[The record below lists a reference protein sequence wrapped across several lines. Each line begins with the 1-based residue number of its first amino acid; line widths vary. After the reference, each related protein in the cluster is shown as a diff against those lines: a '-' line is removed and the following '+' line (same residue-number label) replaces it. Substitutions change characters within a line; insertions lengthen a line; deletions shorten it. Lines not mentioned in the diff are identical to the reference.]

1 MSTAQSSPW
10 FHSNRY
16 ADEATCEFC
25 GGLVRHEF
33 WCITRNP
40 QVLAAWEAVADA
52 SALDLHDQL
61 ILHALGVS
69 WRDACISTCKG
80 RKTESSAG
88 AEVER
93 K

>member
-1 MSTAQSSPW
+1 MPTPQQQPW

-16 ADEATCEFC
+16 TAEATCEFC
-25 GGLVRHEF
+25 GAVVRHES

-40 QVLAAWEAVADA
+40 QVLHAWEGV
-52 SALDLHDQL
+52 LDSSRLGIQDHL

-69 WRDACISTCKG
+69 WKDNCN
-80 RKTESSAG
+80 RKSGCTT
-88 AEVER
+88 